1 MILLSKKEI
10 IIKRYNQLLHRKFPL
25 RHKSSSF
32 PFTEK
37 VKFKQQATNFIKNK
51 KCCYMTSVFGER
63 NGRHAFLRVSHH
75 LLPPSS
81 CIFCPHSSYPR
92 PIHPVMSPH
101 LSTGLNA
108 DGLKLMKSGVVR
120 HPESP
125 VRSWSL
131 FTSH

>member
-1 MILLSKKEI
+1 M
-10 IIKRYNQLLHRKFPL
+10 KRYNQLLHRKFPL
-25 RHKSSSF
+25 RHRSSSF

-63 NGRHAFLRVSHH
+63 NDRHAFLRVSHH

-92 PIHPVMSPH
+92 PIHPSSNV
-101 LSTGLNA
+101 STSLHRIEWRWLEADEKRRCEASRVSRALLESLYISLN
-108 DGLKLMKSGVVR
+108 SY
-120 HPESP
+120 S
-125 VRSWSL
+125 
-131 FTSH
+131 

>member
-1 MILLSKKEI
+1 M
-10 IIKRYNQLLHRKFPL
+10 KRHNQLLHRKFTL
-25 RHKSSSF
+25 RRRSSRF

-37 VKFKQQATNFIKNK
+37 VKFKKQATNFIQNK
-51 KCCYMTSVFGER
+51 KCSYMTSAFGER
-63 NGRHAFLRVSHH
+63 NSRHAFLRVSHP

-81 CIFCPHSSYPR
+81 LRFCPHSSSPR